1 MGLWAGH
8 LVFVKWNKIQALFLP
23 RHSKD
28 KASGKSRALLEQRNK
43 VSTLEVK
50 EDFSICMC
58 SGRLLGGQKGA
69 PPQSKYGHAPI
80 VLWGGVN
87 LRKIY
92 TCILGRVHGPVRC
105 EERKKII
112 GKQNC
117 PIQVIYP
124 IDHFSTVLLLI

>member
-69 PPQSKYGHAPI
+69 PPQSKYGQAPI
-80 VLWGGVN
+80 VLWGGVH

-92 TCILGRVHGPVRC
+92 THVLGRVLGQDRC
-105 EERKKII
+105 EKENKILR
-112 GKQNC
+112 QR
-117 PIQVIYP
+117 
-124 IDHFSTVLLLI
+124 